1 MVSGSVSIDAKI
13 FILLWKIYAK
23 NFIGSYH
30 LLKYVHFHDNGFK
43 HYSFLATEGEHDVAR
58 IKRAFGSSAPPCNS
72 K

>member
-1 MVSGSVSIDAKI
+1 MQ
-13 FILLWKIYAK
+13 KIY
-23 NFIGSYH
+23 

-72 K
+72 KWEFNVFDFFVSK